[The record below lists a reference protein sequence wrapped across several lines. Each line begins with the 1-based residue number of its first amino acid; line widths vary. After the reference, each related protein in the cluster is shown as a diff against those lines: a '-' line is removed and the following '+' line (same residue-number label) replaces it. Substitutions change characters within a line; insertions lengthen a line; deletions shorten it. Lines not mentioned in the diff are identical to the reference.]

1 MTITTTS
8 VLSCYEIP
16 ASSQEILKVL
26 EQGYEARSSLMWQNF
41 SSYRMIYTLQ
51 NTEMKS
57 DSKELRLVL
66 TGEAQKLDPKSP
78 VYVKFPFLEMIFKGS
93 VCEKNESGVV
103 LDLPSEI
110 HMREFREHVRSHFS
124 FGETFAVVRPHE
136 SNLHGENMALFKAHL
151 LDISQIGL
159 GLFVS
164 ESHLRYFKRGQNLQ
178 FHEINGLK
186 LPSPLVGEVAYVR
199 KEEHPTIKKA
209 FIYRIGIKMKK
220 EFKPELLAKLL
231 P

>member
-1 MTITTTS
+1 MTITTS
-8 VLSCYEIP
+8 ILSSYEIP
-16 ASSQEILKVL
+16 SSSQEILKVL
-26 EQGYEARSSLMWQNF
+26 EQSYEARSSLMWQNF
-41 SSYRMIYTLQ
+41 SSYRMVFTIQ
-51 NTEMKS
+51 NTELKG
-57 DSKELRLVL
+57 DQKQLRLTL
-66 TGEAQKLDPKSP
+66 NGQEEKLDPKTP
-78 VYVKFPFLEMIFKGS
+78 VYVKFPFLEMIFKGMVS
-93 VCEKNESGVV
+93 EKDDSGVV

-124 FGETFAVVRPHE
+124 FGETFAVVRPHAGD
-136 SNLHGENMALFKAHL
+136 LHGENIAPFKAHL
-151 LDISQIGL
+151 IDISQIGL

-164 ESHLRYFKRGQNLQ
+164 ESNLRHFKRGQNLQ
-178 FHEINGLK
+178 FHEINGIK
-186 LPSPLVGEVAYVR
+186 LASPLMGEVAYVR